1 MPSGRTHD
9 RITLWSLPWVVGVTF
24 LLTRSGELTLMVAGT
39 FLFSGLMFGPD
50 LDIYSQQ
57 FQRWGKLRW
66 IWIPYQKMLP
76 HRSVFSHGL
85 IIGTLLR
92 LLYISSLVAIVAIF
106 GVAVAQLIWGFPWNW
121 QQFAIAVGKWLSIYR
136 EEAIAVF
143 TGLELGAMS
152 HSWSDWSH
160 SAYKRSQ
167 KKRSKRLSSKRGKQG
182 RKKQRSR
189 GAEGQRRS

>member
-76 HRSVFSHGL
+76 HRS
-85 IIGTLLR
+85 
-92 LLYISSLVAIVAIF
+92 SLVAIVAIF

-136 EEAIAVF
+136 EEAIALF
-143 TGLELGAMS
+143 TGLELGAMT

-182 RKKQRSR
+182 RTKQRSR